1 MLVAEKLASSIMTD
15 VRSVLREFRKEDQ
28 NGATGFW
35 AEMHNDL
42 ADMDM
47 DKPKDPK
54 RLLRLS

>member
-15 VRSVLREFRKEDQ
+15 VQSVLREFRKED
-28 NGATGFW
+28 NNIADFW
-35 AEMHNDL
+35 AEMHQNL
-42 ADMDM
+42 GDMDM

>member
-15 VRSVLREFRKEDQ
+15 VQSVLREFRKED
-28 NGATGFW
+28 NNIADFW
-35 AEMHNDL
+35 AEMHQNL
-42 ADMDM
+42 GDMGM

>member
-15 VRSVLREFRKEDQ
+15 VQSVLREFRKEDR
-28 NGATGFW
+28 NL
-35 AEMHNDL
+35 AEYFDL

-54 RLLRLS
+54 RLMRLS

>member
-15 VRSVLREFRKEDQ
+15 VQSVLSEFRKENRDV
-28 NGATGFW
+28 ADFW
-35 AEMHNDL
+35 TEMHNDL

>member
-15 VRSVLREFRKEDQ
+15 VQSVLREFRKEE
-28 NGATGFW
+28 NGAEFW
-35 AEMHNDL
+35 AELHNDL
-42 ADMDM
+42 ADMDL